1 MSETNQHEIEYQIP
15 YQIPYKE
22 EALELIHIGAQ
33 ASFLALA
40 LKNAGMGNF
49 FRADSIYSW
58 VKNEAE
64 DNNRTELLLLCRATA
79 AYIEKLKSEGTP
91 NE

>member
-1 MSETNQHEIEYQIP
+1 MSETNAHEIE

-22 EALELIHIGAQ
+22 EALELIHIGTQ

-64 DNNRTELLLLCRATA
+64 DNNRTELMLLCRAVKV
-79 AYIEKLKSEGTP
+79 YIEKIKSEGTS

>member
-1 MSETNQHEIEYQIP
+1 MSETNAHEIEYR
-15 YQIPYKE
+15 IPYKE
-22 EALELIHIGAQ
+22 EALELIHIGTQ

-40 LKNAGMGNF
+40 MKSAGAGNF
-49 FRADSIYSW
+49 FRADSICSW

-64 DNNRTELLLLCRATA
+64 ENSRTELLLLCRATA
-79 AYIEKLKSEGTP
+79 AYIENLQSEGTP

>member
-1 MSETNQHEIEYQIP
+1 MSETNVHEIEYQIP

-64 DNNRTELLLLCRATA
+64 DNNRTELMLLCRAVE
-79 AYIEKLKSEGTP
+79 AYIENLQSEGTP

>member
-1 MSETNQHEIEYQIP
+1 MSETNAHEIEYH
-15 YQIPYKE
+15 IPYKD
-22 EALELIHIGAQ
+22 EALELIHIGSQ

-58 VKNEAE
+58 VENEAE
-64 DNNRTELLLLCRATA
+64 DNSRAELMLLCRAVK
-79 AYIEKLKSEGTP
+79 AYIEKLKNEGTS

>member
-1 MSETNQHEIEYQIP
+1 MSETNVHEIE

-22 EALELIHIGAQ
+22 EALELIHIGTQ

-49 FRADSIYSW
+49 FRADSIYGW

-64 DNNRTELLLLCRATA
+64 DNNRTELMLICRAVKV
-79 AYIEKLKSEGTP
+79 YIEKLK
-91 NE
+91 NEVASNE